1 MTKTTI
7 QGFAGPVRVG
17 VVSFL
22 NSKPL
27 IEGLT
32 GRPGV
37 SLLFDVPAALPDR
50 LNRGEFD
57 VALVPL
63 IDVIRSEGRLRVVSD
78 ACIACDGET
87 MTVRVFS
94 QVPPDRIQTLHVDG
108 DSHTSK
114 ALASVLWRELYGRSI
129 ELRPFDARTQKV
141 DDCASVLLIGD
152 KVISGRRGGFAYEV
166 DLGAAWRQQ
175 TGLPFVFAV
184 WAARSEGS
192 PTAPRGLPHADSR
205 AERRLAG
212 LGALLSAAR
221 DEGVSRA
228 QEIAERDGPPR
239 WWPVDLAVR
248 YLTVCLKFRL
258 EPRFVEGADLFAQ
271 CCVETGI
278 APPQARIDWPAD
290 VLEACAPAA
299 SARQ

>member
-1 MTKTTI
+1 M
-7 QGFAGPVRVG
+7 RVG

-27 IEGLT
+27 IEGLA
-32 GRPGV
+32 GRSGV

-57 VALVPL
+57 VALVPI

-94 QVPPDRIQTLHVDG
+94 QVPPDRVQALHVDG

-114 ALASVLWRELYGRSI
+114 ALATVLWRELYGRSI
-129 ELRPFDARTQKV
+129 ELRPFDARTQKAE
-141 DDCASVLLIGD
+141 DCPSVLLIGD
-152 KVISGRRGGFAYEV
+152 KVISGRRSGFAYEV
-166 DLGAAWRQQ
+166 DLGAAWRQV

-184 WAARSEGS
+184 WAARNVK
-192 PTAPRGLPHADSR
+192 PADAGARASR
-205 AERRLAG
+205 VDEM
-212 LGALLSAAR
+212 GAILSAAR

-228 QEIAERDGPPR
+228 QEIAEREGPPR

-248 YLTVCLKFRL
+248 YLTVCLKYRL

-271 CCVETGI
+271 WCVDAGVAPQKSRI
-278 APPQARIDWPAD
+278 AWPTE

-299 SARQ
+299 CARP